1 MREPTSRQ
9 SSIEVRLHGTPIAD
23 LAHTNAGRASLS
35 WRPEAISRWGMNSTV
50 FSSALPI
57 GTTDSVGVEAFF
69 GGLLPEGRGLTR
81 LATLTQERSDDV
93 AGLIRH
99 IGSDLAGA
107 LTLHTAPMPPND
119 APHPDTPLTTA
130 EFEEMLR
137 SAAGYLRFAG
147 GGGSANTGVQPKLTL
162 RRSDGGWYLATA
174 EQPSTHI
181 LKPAAVEQRRHIEAE
196 AFLLEL
202 GRRVGLV
209 TYDSWVEEVADRV
222 VLVIERY
229 DREILPESTDGNVT
243 RVHQE
248 DAAQALS
255 LPWGGDDKYEWSN
268 ARSSLKAVAQRL
280 DPGGIFT
287 RPTAD
292 RLNLLAYTT
301 FNVAVGNTDAHAK
314 NLSFVS
320 DAQGR
325 WRLAPLY
332 DVTPQALFHEDAGG
346 LAMFVAGRQRLA
358 EIRLSDLV
366 AEGVSWGLPQDAA
379 DATVRHTLEQLEG
392 AVAAVPA
399 AASITDHLPGYVRRI
414 AGSLL
419 QGGTAWLGGPTH
431 PMFWP
436 RIE

>member
-69 GGLLPEGRGLTR
+69 GGLLPEGR
-81 LATLTQERSDDV
+81 
-93 AGLIRH
+93 
-99 IGSDLAGA
+99 
-107 LTLHTAPMPPND
+107 
-119 APHPDTPLTTA
+119 
-130 EFEEMLR
+130 
-137 SAAGYLRFAG
+137 
-147 GGGSANTGVQPKLTL
+147 
-162 RRSDGGWYLATA
+162 
-174 EQPSTHI
+174 
-181 LKPAAVEQRRHIEAE
+181 
-196 AFLLEL
+196 
-202 GRRVGLV
+202 
-209 TYDSWVEEVADRV
+209 
-222 VLVIERY
+222 
-229 DREILPESTDGNVT
+229 
-243 RVHQE
+243 
-248 DAAQALS
+248 
-255 LPWGGDDKYEWSN
+255 GGDDKYEWSN

-358 EIRLSDLV
+358 ETRLSDLV
-366 AEGVSWGLPQDAA
+366 AEGVSWGLSHDAA
-379 DATVRHTLEQLEG
+379 EATVRHTLEQLEG
-392 AVAAVPA
+392 AVAEVPA
-399 AASITDHLPGYVRRI
+399 AASIADHLPGYVRRVV
-414 AGSLL
+414 GSLL